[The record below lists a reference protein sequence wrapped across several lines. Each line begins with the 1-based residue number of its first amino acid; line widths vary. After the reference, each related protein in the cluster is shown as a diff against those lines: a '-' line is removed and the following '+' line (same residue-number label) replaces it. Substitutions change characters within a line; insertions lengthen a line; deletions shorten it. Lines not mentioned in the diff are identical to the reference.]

1 MGATL
6 VAIAVALLLAACGGS
21 DGKPSAS
28 TGTAQATT
36 STTIPPPVV
45 VTKVDPKLGE
55 ILADSTGLTLYT
67 LTADNGAVVCETT
80 CPSVWPPLEV
90 APGGLIPTGGV
101 GVGPLGVAPGPK
113 GTQVVTAG
121 GLPLYRFTQDKTP
134 ADVNG
139 EGIKSF
145 GGTWHVVK
153 AGAAAT
159 SVVPS
164 STTTTKATKTTG
176 TTAPGPTEETA
187 PQTTIETTPDTT
199 VDTTT
204 VTGAP
209 TG

>member
-1 MGATL
+1 MRANL
-6 VAIAVALLLAACGGS
+6 IAIAVALLVAACGGS
-21 DGKPSAS
+21 DGKPAAL
-28 TGTAQATT
+28 TTTTQATT
-36 STTIPPPVV
+36 TTTIPPPTV

-67 LTADNGAVVCETT
+67 LTANNVAVACETT
-80 CPSVWPPLEV
+80 CPSVWPALEV
-90 APGGLIPTGGV
+90 APGGRIPTGGV
-101 GVGPLGVAPGPK
+101 GVGPLGVAPGPN
-113 GTQVVTAG
+113 GSQLVTAG

-153 AGAAAT
+153 AGAATT
-159 SVVPS
+159 STVPS
-164 STTTTKATKTTG
+164 STTTTKATKTTE
-176 TTAPGPTEETA
+176 TTEPATTDQTAPE
-187 PQTTIETTPDTT
+187 TTIETTPDTT